1 MTSASSSRGGKEF
14 ITSRLGK
21 QLDAAGD
28 VIEVRIKRLWHLF
41 KEGSVGSTSCSHLR
55 CFLSLHEEEG
65 ATGAARRD
73 HRFCCDSGDGVPGD
87 GLLAW
92 NLVVSRGER
101 EMIRGR
107 GSN

>member
-1 MTSASSSRGGKEF
+1 M
-14 ITSRLGK
+14 
-21 QLDAAGD
+21 
-28 VIEVRIKRLWHLF
+28 
-41 KEGSVGSTSCSHLR
+41 STSCSHPKV
-55 CFLSLHEEEG
+55 FLSLHVEEG
-65 ATGAARRD
+65 AAVCSKEGPQD
-73 HRFCCDSGDGVPGD
+73 LLSHLFLGDGVPGD